1 MTKLRSQKLH
11 LPKKWL
17 KMGSIIG
24 HRIDYNGVGALRGQW
39 HKAKINPLTPSHP
52 PPPPPPQEQQ
62 LHCIQWI
69 LHWLPWYVSRG
80 KSQFSHCIVSSCL
93 VSWCDTASS
102 TRPSFHAPAVISSQ
116 LWCTDLLSLYALFP
130 ISNHMAVPQGSV
142 SFLKILSYTHASMCM
157 CMRKLIKR

>member
-1 MTKLRSQKLH
+1 MGWGLWEASGTKQKLTL
-11 LPKKWL
+11 LPP
-17 KMGSIIG
+17 
-24 HRIDYNGVGALRGQW
+24 H
-39 HKAKINPLTPSHP
+39 TPT
-52 PPPPPPQEQQ
+52 PQEQQ

-80 KSQFSHCIVSSCL
+80 KSEFSHCIVSSCL

-102 TRPSFHAPAVISSQ
+102 TRPSFHAPTVISSQ

-130 ISNHMAVPQGSV
+130 ISNHMAVPKGSV
-142 SFLKILSYTHASMCM
+142 SFLKIISYTHASMCM